1 MNNFI
6 SFFLNS
12 FIIFILSKL
21 ITKGYLDIYFS
32 KDKPNE
38 DKNKTKEIKQN
49 FTEIY
54 NYNSEIYISCYGMRS
69 DHHSSSLG
77 IHTWKVL
84 HSIAASYSNNPNKIE
99 KKNFENFFYGL
110 IYVYPSNNNIFK
122 EIIKEH
128 PIENRN
134 REELVYYI
142 CDIHNILNKKLGKKK
157 FNCRHAFDIWGG
169 DCGCDS

>member
-54 NYNSEIYISCYGMRS
+54 NYNSEIYISKNETC
-69 DHHSSSLG
+69 SSLG
-77 IHTWKVL
+77 IHIV
-84 HSIAASYSNNPNKIE
+84 H
-99 KKNFENFFYGL
+99 
-110 IYVYPSNNNIFK
+110 
-122 EIIKEH
+122 
-128 PIENRN
+128 
-134 REELVYYI
+134 
-142 CDIHNILNKKLGKKK
+142 
-157 FNCRHAFDIWGG
+157 
-169 DCGCDS
+169 

>member
-1 MNNFI
+1 MNNFL

-12 FIIFILSKL
+12 LLIFLLSK
-21 ITKGYLDIYFS
+21 IYTKGYLDKYFS
-32 KDKPNE
+32 NE
-38 DKNKTKEIKQN
+38 IPEIKNQTNLTKEKNETKIN
-49 FTEIY
+49 ETY
-54 NYNSEIYISCYGMRS
+54 NYSSEIYIPKNETCET
-69 DHHSSSLG
+69 LG

-84 HSIAASYSNNPNKIE
+84 HSIAASYSNHPDKIE

-110 IYVYPSNNNIFK
+110 IYFYPSNNNVFK
-122 EIIKEH
+122 EIVKKH
-128 PIENRN
+128 PLENKN

>member
-12 FIIFILSKL
+12 FIIFILSKI

-32 KDKPNE
+32 KEKPNE
-38 DKNKTKEIKQN
+38 NKNKTNDIN
-49 FTEIY
+49 NNITEIY
-54 NYNSEIYISCYGMRS
+54 NYNSEIYISKNETC
-69 DHHSSSLG
+69 SSLG

-110 IYVYPSNNNIFK
+110 IYFYPSNNNIFK